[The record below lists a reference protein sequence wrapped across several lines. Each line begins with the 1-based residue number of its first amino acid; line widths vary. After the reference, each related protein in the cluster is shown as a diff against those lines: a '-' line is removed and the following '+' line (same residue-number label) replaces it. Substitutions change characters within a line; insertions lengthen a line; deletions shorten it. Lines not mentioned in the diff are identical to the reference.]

1 MHLCRVERRTLLAV
15 DEPASKPFVA
25 VGFDVSDQISA
36 STPAPARPAPLGLRR
51 FAESLRELAS
61 RQDVDETLQLAV
73 DLAAEL
79 IPGCDYADIMFIRP
93 GGTTTPVSSD
103 PIAVALDQLQEEVG
117 EGPCLATVGQ
127 QEAVVVDDLGTDVRW
142 PEFGPR
148 AVEMGV
154 VSAACYQLFL
164 HRNEGDR
171 LGALNL
177 FSSSPG
183 VFDEWAVELGEV
195 FAAHCAAVLA
205 SVIAQEGARTALES
219 RDVIGQA
226 KGILMARHKLSASEA
241 FDLLRRTSQSRHV
254 KVRELAQLVAE
265 TGALPEE

>member
-1 MHLCRVERRTLLAV
+1 M
-15 DEPASKPFVA
+15 DEPAPKPFVA

-36 STPAPARPAPLGLRR
+36 STSAPARPAPLGLRR
-51 FAESLRELAS
+51 FADSLRELAS

-93 GGTTTPVSSD
+93 GGTTTPVSTD
-103 PIAVALDQLQEEVG
+103 PITVALDQLQDEVG
-117 EGPCLATVGQ
+117 EGPCLATVD
-127 QEAVVVDDLGTDVRW
+127 QEQAVVVTDLATDERW

-154 VSAACYQLFL
+154 ASAACYQLFL
-164 HRNEGDR
+164 HRNDGDR
-171 LGALNL
+171 LGALAL
-177 FSSSPG
+177 YGSQPAA
-183 VFDEWAVELGEV
+183 FDERATELGEV

-205 SVIAQEGARTALES
+205 SSIAHEGARTALES

-226 KGILMARHKLSASEA
+226 KGILMVRHKLSAAEA
-241 FDLLRRTSQSRHV
+241 FDLLRRTSQSQHV
-254 KVRELAQLVAE
+254 KLRELAQLVAQ
-265 TGALPEE
+265 TGALPGES

>member
-1 MHLCRVERRTLLAV
+1 M

-25 VGFDVSDQISA
+25 VGFDVSDQTSA
-36 STPAPARPAPLGLRR
+36 STSAPARSAPLGLRR
-51 FAESLRELAS
+51 FADSLRELAS

-93 GGTTTPVSSD
+93 GGTTTPVSTD
-103 PIAVALDQLQEEVG
+103 PIAVALGQLQDEVA
-117 EGPCLATVGQ
+117 EGPCLATVDQ
-127 QEAVVVDDLGTDVRW
+127 QQAVVVADLATDERW

-154 VSAACYQLFL
+154 ASAACYQLFL
-164 HRNEGDR
+164 HRNNGDR
-171 LGALNL
+171 LGALAL
-177 FSSSPG
+177 YGSRPAA
-183 VFDEWAVELGEV
+183 FDERATELGEV

-205 SVIAQEGARTALES
+205 SAIAQEGARTALES

-226 KGILMARHKLSASEA
+226 KGILMVRHRLSASEA
-241 FDLLRRTSQSRHV
+241 FDLLRRTSQSKHV
-254 KVRELAQLVAE
+254 KLRELAQLVAE
-265 TGALPEE
+265 TGALPEES